1 MIGLTERGIISQT
14 DQNNSL
20 LSPSANKSQSCS
32 PSPSSRGKVSAGP
45 PRWGHRDHGYKKASL
60 RDHRCRPLLEAK
72 LPADLQSPGCDS
84 APRCRHAILPP
95 YTGARSALQK
105 GGLVWGS
112 GQKGSVSPRPG
123 GVGRREKIRDPLH
136 APNTCVMETSRWQ

>member
-45 PRWGHRDHGYKKASL
+45 PRWGHRNHGYKKVRL
-60 RDHRCRPLLEAK
+60 RDHRCRPRLEAK

-84 APRCRHAILPP
+84 APRCRPAILPP
-95 YTGARSALQK
+95 NTGARVLFKRVAWF
-105 GGLVWGS
+105 GVVVRRAPCHPGRAGWGAER
-112 GQKGSVSPRPG
+112 KYEIHYMPPT
-123 GVGRREKIRDPLH
+123 P
-136 APNTCVMETSRWQ
+136 A